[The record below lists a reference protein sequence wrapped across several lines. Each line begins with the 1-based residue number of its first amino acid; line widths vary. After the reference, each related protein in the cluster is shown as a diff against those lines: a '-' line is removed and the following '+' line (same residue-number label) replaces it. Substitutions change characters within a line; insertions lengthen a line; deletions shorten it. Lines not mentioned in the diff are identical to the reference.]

1 MARSQVVVTPTGTL
15 SGFVALETPSTKFD
29 DDGVYSCQVDFTGDD
44 AQMMKR
50 ALDKLVADSVSDGLK
65 RGVKKAANPPYT
77 VANKVLTVKFK
88 QKAKIKAR
96 DGRTFDMTVKI
107 FDAKGKEVAEDLG
120 IGTGTE
126 VRVAYTS
133 YAWAV
138 AALGCGVG
146 KDNFNVEKL
155 RYHKVIIMTDADV
168 DGSHI
173 RTLLLTFFYRHMTPL
188 IENNYIYIA
197 QPPLYRIKRKKEL
210 KYIHSEKEMDE
221 HLLKLG
227 MSDLLLR
234 KAHSKDS
241 YEKRDVQKLL
251 MTILDVESFISAI
264 ERKGITF

>member
-77 VANKVLTVKFK
+77 IANKVLTVKFK

-107 FDAKGKEVAEDLG
+107 FDAKGKEVTEDLG

-138 AALGCGVG
+138 AALGCGVTLQPG
-146 KDNFNVEKL
+146 SVQIIKL
-155 RYHKVIIMTDADV
+155 VKYEGSGSNPFDAV
-168 DGSHI
+168 DGF
-173 RTLLLTFFYRHMTPL
+173 T
-188 IENNYIYIA
+188 A
-197 QPPLYRIKRKKEL
+197 A
-210 KYIHSEKEMDE
+210 EKASSPFEAD
-221 HLLKLG
+221 
-227 MSDLLLR
+227 
-234 KAHSKDS
+234 
-241 YEKRDVQKLL
+241 DVA
-251 MTILDVESFISAI
+251 DDDDNGDF
-264 ERKGITF
+264 